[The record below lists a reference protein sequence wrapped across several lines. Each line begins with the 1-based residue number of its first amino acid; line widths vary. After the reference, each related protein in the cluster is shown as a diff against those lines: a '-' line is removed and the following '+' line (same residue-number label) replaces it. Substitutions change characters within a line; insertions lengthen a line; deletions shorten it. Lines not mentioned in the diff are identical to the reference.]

1 MTTDFVCMSFTLAWW
16 RSTPY
21 IDSFLAF
28 SRKCIS
34 AAAGVIPLDRADGTK
49 STGRDTFSRDVFW
62 PRPETR
68 KPKKSKGER
77 FTFIAS
83 KPQEPGLGDAFHRLP
98 WVHPF
103 WAGMVF
109 REIERALILSTATA
123 SLLKTESE
131 NKRFK
136 LHTNHCHAGRTAGR
150 RHSRCLETQRPS
162 EEIHYLPLAPNIHCL
177 LFE

>member
-1 MTTDFVCMSFTLAWW
+1 MRADFVCMSFTLAWW
-16 RSTPY
+16 RSTPN

-68 KPKKSKGER
+68 KPKKSKGDR

-123 SLLKTESE
+123 SLLKTWVRKQTLQITHKS
-131 NKRFK
+131 
-136 LHTNHCHAGRTAGR
+136 LSSGRNCRAQTQSMSGDTATFRGD
-150 RHSRCLETQRPS
+150 SL
-162 EEIHYLPLAPNIHCL
+162 LAL
-177 LFE
+177 SS

>member
-1 MTTDFVCMSFTLAWW
+1 MVEVHTIHRQLFGIFQEVYLCSGWCHPPW
-16 RSTPY
+16 Q
-21 IDSFLAF
+21 
-28 SRKCIS
+28 SRWNKVNRE
-34 AAAGVIPLDRADGTK
+34 GH
-49 STGRDTFSRDVFW
+49 FSRDVFW

-68 KPKKSKGER
+68 KSKKSKWDR

-109 REIERALILSTATA
+109 REIERALIFSTATA
-123 SLLKTESE
+123 SLLKTDSE

-136 LHTNHCHAGRTAGR
+136 LHTNHCQAGGTAGR